1 MNLYSILETTE
12 SRFNFMKGLIR
23 VAKADE
29 VIEES
34 EFTFFNELATSMQL
48 DSDNISQL
56 NALWSSNEPIYVSF
70 DKPEEKILFF
80 TQAIQLCWIDD
91 SYNGKEK
98 NQIIELA
105 KELGVSS
112 TANLEIEKWVE
123 EGINWNKRFSELLQ
137 LR

>member
-1 MNLYSILETTE
+1 
-12 SRFNFMKGLIR
+12 MKGLIR

-56 NALWSSNEPIYVSF
+56 YALWSSNEPIYVSF

-112 TANLEIEKWVE
+112 TAILEIEKWVE
-123 EGINWNKRFSELLQ
+123 
-137 LR
+137 